1 MIKKDKQNKEI
12 IQLQKKVAELE
23 SGWKRTQA
31 DFDNYRKRSEQEKNE
46 FAKFANE
53 NLILDILPVL
63 DNFSLALAHK
73 PENLVNDNYVLG
85 LEYIKNQLEKT
96 LLENNLNKVNIKIG
110 DDFDPQIA
118 EAIEAEETKNFKSNQ
133 VTEIIADGYMLNNKL
148 IRPAKVKVA
157 K

>member
-96 LLENNLNKVNIKIG
+96 LLENNLSKVNIKIG

-133 VTEIIADGYMLNNKL
+133 VTEIIADGYILNNKL
-148 IRPAKVKVA
+148 IRPAKVKVDR
-157 K
+157 

>member
-96 LLENNLNKVNIKIG
+96 LLENNLSKVNIKIG

-133 VTEIIADGYMLNNKL
+133 VTEIIADGYILNNKL

-157 K
+157 R

>member
-12 IQLQKKVAELE
+12 IQLQKKVVELE

-118 EAIEAEETKNFKSNQ
+118 EAIEVEETKNFKSNQ
-133 VTEIIADGYMLNNKL
+133 ITEIIADGYMLNNKL

>member
-96 LLENNLNKVNIKIG
+96 LLENNLSKVNIKIG

>member
-1 MIKKDKQNKEI
+1 MIKKDKQNKEMI
-12 IQLQKKVAELE
+12 ELQKKVTELE

-31 DFDNYRKRSEQEKNE
+31 DFDNYRKRSDQEKTE
-46 FAKFANE
+46 FARFANE

-73 PENLVNDNYVLG
+73 PENLANDNYVLG

-110 DDFDPQIA
+110 DDFDPQTA
-118 EAIEAEETKNFKSNQ
+118 EAIEVEEAKDFKPNQ
-133 VTEIIADGYMLNNKL
+133 ITEIIADGYTLNNKL